1 MIRAQL
7 MAGHF
12 YLTLKVQNEK
22 PQTVPEGTWPLNAA
36 GNQPNFP
43 RNSSKHQPTK
53 KIHSSKTVVVTDRP

>member
-1 MIRAQL
+1 MT
-7 MAGHF
+7 GHF

-22 PQTVPEGTWPLNAA
+22 LQTVPEGTWPLNAA

-43 RNSSKHQPTK
+43 RKSKHQPTK